1 LSDKSGLF
9 KFLNLENLLDR
20 LIDYFEKRIE
30 LVKIQVMEEASDKAA
45 KLATVLVLLTLG
57 LISLLFI
64 SITLALFIADLVNSY
79 FLGFLS
85 ISLIYL
91 VLFWVAIVNREKLNS
106 RFSKA
111 KMEDLVDNG
120 KNK

>member
-1 LSDKSGLF
+1 MSDKSGLF

>member
-1 LSDKSGLF
+1 MSDKSGLF

-45 KLATVLVLLTLG
+45 KLATVLVLMTLG
-57 LISLLFI
+57 LISLVFI

-106 RFSKA
+106 RFRKA